1 MKLIAFLGTGEY
13 KCATYRWNDQ
23 TYKTSFVQ
31 EAFVHWLKPE
41 VTCVL
46 LTEKA
51 RETHWNNLCQ
61 RLQEHTQIVE
71 VDIPDGK
78 SEAELWEIF
87 EAISE
92 VVQEGDEIAFDIT
105 HSFRSLP
112 MIALLTIAYLK
123 QVKGVKVQYVL
134 YGAYE
139 ARNDKD
145 QVAPVFDLTPFANL
159 LDWLAAAKMFMATG
173 DSSELGRLIQEVQ
186 NDAYRKRGA
195 YGENLPRALK
205 NFGMALEE
213 VSNDLLL
220 ARVPNLPDSI
230 RRLAQWQS
238 EANTEVGQW
247 TQPLTLLL
255 DKIAAAYAPFQDDS
269 LPTQAKLIR
278 WYLNHNHIVQAMT
291 LAREWVVS
299 YYAQQ
304 KSLSRDDA
312 EDELNQRANNQENDE
327 LVQLWSS
334 IRNIRNDL
342 AHCGFGR
349 AEGQVL
355 SAASI
360 RQNAEEVVKQV
371 ERLARQEAVDC

>member
-1 MKLIAFLGTGEY
+1 MKLIAFLGTWEY

-41 VTCVL
+41 TTCVL
-46 LTEKA
+46 LTKEA
-51 RETHWNNLCQ
+51 RKKHWGDLCQ

-78 SEAELWEIF
+78 SEEELWEIF

-105 HSFRSLP
+105 HGFRSLP

-123 QVKGVKVQYVL
+123 QVKGVKVQHVV
-134 YGAYE
+134 YGVYE
-139 ARNDKD
+139 RDNPM
-145 QVAPVFDLTPFANL
+145 APILDLTPFADL
-159 LDWLAAAKMFMATG
+159 LDWLAAAKIFTATG
-173 DSSELGRLIQEVQ
+173 DSSELGQLIQEIQ
-186 NDAYRKRGA
+186 DDAYRNREA

-205 NFGMALEE
+205 NFGAALAK
-213 VSNDLLL
+213 VSDDLLL
-220 ARVPNLPDSI
+220 ARVSNLPKSV
-230 RRLAQWQS
+230 RKLAERQS
-238 EANTEVGQW
+238 AADTEVPQW
-247 TQPLTLLL
+247 ARPLTLLL
-255 DKIAAAYAPFQDDS
+255 DKIADAYEPFQDDS

-304 KSLSRDDA
+304 KSLSRNDA

-349 AEGQVL
+349 EEGRCFPPHQY
-355 SAASI
+355 
-360 RQNAEEVVKQV
+360 
-371 ERLARQEAVDC
+371 ARTRKRS

>member
-1 MKLIAFLGTGEY
+1 MKLITVLGTGKYEPV
-13 KCATYRWNDQ
+13 TYRWNDH
-23 TYKTSFVQ
+23 TYETSFVQ

-139 ARNDKD
+139 ARDN
-145 QVAPVFDLTPFANL
+145 QGAPVFDLTPFADL
-159 LDWLAAAKMFMATG
+159 LDWLAAAKMFTATG
-173 DSSELGRLIQEVQ
+173 DSSELGQLIQEIQ
-186 NDAYRKRGA
+186 NDAYRNREA

-205 NFGMALEE
+205 NFGAALAE
-213 VSNDLLL
+213 VSHDLLL
-220 ARVPNLPDSI
+220 TRVPNLPKSVSNLI
-230 RRLAQWQS
+230 EKQKRAS
-238 EANTEVGQW
+238 AEVSDW
-247 TQPLTLLL
+247 TPPLTLLL
-255 DKIAAAYAPFQDDS
+255 DKIADAYEPFQDDS
-269 LPTQAKLIR
+269 LPTQAALIR
-278 WYLNHNHIVQAMT
+278 WYLNHNHIVQAVT

-299 YYAQQ
+299 YHLHKEGKDWRDAAARKQMENQ
-304 KSLSRDDA
+304 LNESLK
-312 EDELNQRANNQENDE
+312 QEA
-327 LVQLWSS
+327 LWSD
-334 IRNIRNDL
+334 IITIRNDL

-355 SAASI
+355 SATSI
-360 RQNAEEVVKQV
+360 RQNAEEVVKQI
-371 ERLARQEAVDC
+371 EQLAQQEAVDC

>member
-1 MKLIAFLGTGEY
+1 MKLITTLGAGEY
-13 KCATYRWNDQ
+13 KPVTYRWNDH
-23 TYKTSFVQ
+23 TYETSFVQ

-78 SEAELWEIF
+78 SEAELWRIF
-87 EAISE
+87 EKISDA
-92 VVQEGDEIAFDIT
+92 VCEGDQIAFDIT
-105 HSFRSLP
+105 HGFRSLP
-112 MIALLTIAYLK
+112 VIALLTIAYLK
-123 QVKGVKVQYVL
+123 QIKQVKVRYIL
-134 YGAYE
+134 YGAFD
-139 ARNDKD
+139 AKD
-145 QVAPVFDLTPFANL
+145 EQGTPVFDLTPFANL

-173 DSSELGRLIQEVQ
+173 DSSELGQLIQEIQ
-186 NDAYRKRGA
+186 NDAYRNREA

-205 NFGMALEE
+205 NFGAALAE
-213 VSNDLLL
+213 VSHDLLL
-220 ARVPNLPDSI
+220 TRVPNLPKSVSNLI
-230 RRLAQWQS
+230 EKQKQASAEVSQW
-238 EANTEVGQW
+238 AP
-247 TQPLTLLL
+247 PLRLLL

-299 YYAQQ
+299 YHLHKEGRDWRSRKEREQMEKRLGESLQQ
-304 KSLSRDDA
+304 DS
-312 EDELNQRANNQENDE
+312 
-327 LVQLWSS
+327 LWSK
-334 IRNIRNDL
+334 IAEIRNDL

-349 AEGQVL
+349 AEGQVI
-355 SAASI
+355 AATSI
-360 RQNAEEVVKQV
+360 RQNAEEVVKQI
-371 ERLARQEAVDC
+371 ERLAQQEAVDC

>member
-1 MKLIAFLGTGEY
+1 MKLITFLGTGEY
-13 KCATYRWNDQ
+13 KCATYRWNDH
-23 TYKTSFVQ
+23 TYETSFVQ

-61 RLQEHTQIVE
+61 RLQEHTQTVAI
-71 VDIPDGK
+71 DIPDGK
-78 SEAELWEIF
+78 RESELWQIF
-87 EAISE
+87 TAISDA
-92 VVQEGDEIAFDIT
+92 VHEGDEIAFDIT
-105 HSFRSLP
+105 HGFRSLP
-112 MIALLTIAYLK
+112 VLALLTIAYLK
-123 QVKGVKVQYVL
+123 QIKQVKVRYIL
-134 YGAYE
+134 YGAFD
-139 ARNDKD
+139 AKD
-145 QVAPVFDLTPFANL
+145 EQGTPVFDLTPFADL
-159 LDWLAAAKMFMATG
+159 LEWLVAAKMFTATG

-186 NDAYRKRGA
+186 NDAYRNRGA

-230 RRLAQWQS
+230 RRLAQRQS

-299 YYAQQ
+299 YHLHKEGKDWRDAAARKQMENQ
-304 KSLSRDDA
+304 LNESLK
-312 EDELNQRANNQENDE
+312 QEA
-327 LVQLWSS
+327 LWSD
-334 IRNIRNDL
+334 IITIRNDL

-349 AEGQVL
+349 AEGQVI
-355 SAASI
+355 AATSI
-360 RQNAEEVVKQV
+360 RQNAEEVVKQI
-371 ERLARQEAVDC
+371 EQLAQQEAVDC

>member
-1 MKLIAFLGTGEY
+1 MKLITVLGTGKYEPV
-13 KCATYRWNDQ
+13 TYRWNDH
-23 TYKTSFVQ
+23 TYETSFVQ

-105 HSFRSLP
+105 HGFRSLP

-139 ARNDKD
+139 ARDN
-145 QVAPVFDLTPFANL
+145 QGAPVFDLTPFADL
-159 LDWLAAAKMFMATG
+159 LDWLAAAKMFTATG
-173 DSSELGRLIQEVQ
+173 DSSELGRLIQDVQ
-186 NDAYRKRGA
+186 DAAHRNKRA
-195 YGENLPRALK
+195 HAENPPLALK
-205 NFGMALEE
+205 NYGAALEE
-213 VSNDLLL
+213 VSDDLLL

-230 RRLAQWQS
+230 RRLAQRQS
-238 EANTEVGQW
+238 KANTEVGQW

-255 DKIAAAYAPFQDDS
+255 DKIATAYAPFQDDS
-269 LPTQAKLIR
+269 LSTQAALIR
-278 WYLNHNHIVQAMT
+278 WYFKHNHIMQAMT

-299 YYAQQ
+299 YHLHKEGRDWRSRKEREQMEKRLGESLQQ
-304 KSLSRDDA
+304 DS
-312 EDELNQRANNQENDE
+312 
-327 LVQLWSS
+327 LWSK
-334 IRNIRNDL
+334 IAEIRNDL

-349 AEGQVL
+349 EERQVL
-355 SAASI
+355 SATSI
-360 RQNAEEVVKQV
+360 RQNAEEVVKQI
-371 ERLARQEAVDC
+371 ERLAQQEAVDC

>member
-41 VTCVL
+41 TTCVL
-46 LTEKA
+46 LTKEA
-51 RETHWNNLCQ
+51 REKHWNDLSQ
-61 RLQEHTQIVE
+61 RLQGHTQIVE

-78 SEAELWEIF
+78 SEAELWRIF
-87 EAISE
+87 EKISDA
-92 VVQEGDEIAFDIT
+92 VCEGDQIAFDIT

-112 MIALLTIAYLK
+112 VIALLTIAYLK

-173 DSSELGRLIQEVQ
+173 DSSELGQLIQEIQ
-186 NDAYRKRGA
+186 NDAYRNRKA

-220 ARVPNLPDSI
+220 ARVPNLPKSVSNLI
-230 RRLAQWQS
+230 EKQKRAS
-238 EANTEVGQW
+238 AEVSDW
-247 TQPLTLLL
+247 TPPLTLLL
-255 DKIAAAYAPFQDDS
+255 DKIADAYEPFQDDS
-269 LPTQAKLIR
+269 LPTQATLIR
-278 WYLNHNHIVQAMT
+278 WYLDHNHIVQAMT

-304 KSLSRDDA
+304 KSLSRNDA
-312 EDELNQRANNQENDE
+312 ENELNQRANNQENDE

-349 AEGQVL
+349 KEGQVL
-355 SAASI
+355 SATSI
-360 RQNAEEVVKQV
+360 RQNAEEVVKQI
-371 ERLARQEAVDC
+371 ERLAQQEFEQ

>member
-41 VTCVL
+41 TTCVL
-46 LTEKA
+46 LTKEA
-51 RETHWNNLCQ
+51 RKKHWNDLSQ
-61 RLQEHTQIVE
+61 RLQGHTQIVE

-78 SEAELWEIF
+78 SEAELWRIF
-87 EAISE
+87 EKISDA
-92 VVQEGDEIAFDIT
+92 VCEGDQIAFDIT

-112 MIALLTIAYLK
+112 VIALLTIAYLK

-173 DSSELGRLIQEVQ
+173 DSSELGQLIQEIQ
-186 NDAYRKRGA
+186 NDAYRNRKA

-220 ARVPNLPDSI
+220 ARVPNLPKSVSNLI
-230 RRLAQWQS
+230 EKQKRAS
-238 EANTEVGQW
+238 AEVSDW
-247 TQPLTLLL
+247 TPPLTLLL
-255 DKIAAAYAPFQDDS
+255 DKIADAYEPFQDDS
-269 LPTQAKLIR
+269 LPTQATLIR
-278 WYLNHNHIVQAMT
+278 WYLDHNHIVQAMT

-304 KSLSRDDA
+304 KSLSRNDA
-312 EDELNQRANNQENDE
+312 ENELNQRANNQENDE

-349 AEGQVL
+349 KEGQVL
-355 SAASI
+355 SATSI
-360 RQNAEEVVKQV
+360 RQNAEEVVKQI
-371 ERLARQEAVDC
+371 ERLAQQEFEQ

>member
-41 VTCVL
+41 TTCVL
-46 LTEKA
+46 LTKEA
-51 RETHWNNLCQ
+51 RKKHWNDLSQ
-61 RLQEHTQIVE
+61 RLQGHTQIVE

-78 SEAELWEIF
+78 SEEELWRIF
-87 EAISE
+87 EKISDA
-92 VVQEGDEIAFDIT
+92 VCEGDQIAFDIT

-112 MIALLTIAYLK
+112 VIALLTIAYLK

-230 RRLAQWQS
+230 RRLA
-238 EANTEVGQW
+238 ENGRARRNTEVGQW
-247 TQPLTLLL
+247 TPPLTLLL
-255 DKIAAAYAPFQDDS
+255 DKIADAYEPFQDDS
-269 LPTQAKLIR
+269 LPTQATLIR
-278 WYLNHNHIVQAMT
+278 WYFKHNHIMQATT

-299 YYAQQ
+299 YHLHKEGRDWRSRKEREQMEKRLGDSLKNRILSGVKLLRFATTLPTAGSVVRRVRCFPLHQYA
-304 KSLSRDDA
+304 KTRKRS
-312 EDELNQRANNQENDE
+312 
-327 LVQLWSS
+327 
-334 IRNIRNDL
+334 
-342 AHCGFGR
+342 
-349 AEGQVL
+349 
-355 SAASI
+355 
-360 RQNAEEVVKQV
+360 
-371 ERLARQEAVDC
+371 

>member
-13 KCATYRWNDQ
+13 KCVTYRWNDH
-23 TYKTSFVQ
+23 TYETSFVQ
-31 EAFVHWLKPE
+31 EAFAHWLKPE
-41 VTCVL
+41 TTCVL
-46 LTEKA
+46 LTKEA
-51 RETHWNNLCQ
+51 RKKHWGDLCQ
-61 RLQEHTQIVE
+61 RLQGHTQIVE

-139 ARNDKD
+139 ARDN
-145 QVAPVFDLTPFANL
+145 QGAPVFDLTPFADL
-159 LDWLAAAKMFMATG
+159 LDWLAAAKMFTATG
-173 DSSELGRLIQEVQ
+173 DSSELGRLIQDVQ
-186 NDAYRKRGA
+186 DAAHRNKEA
-195 YGENLPRALK
+195 YGDSLPLALK
-205 NFGMALEE
+205 NFGAALKE

-220 ARVPNLPDSI
+220 ARVPNLPKSV
-230 RRLAQWQS
+230 RKLAERQS
-238 EANTEVGQW
+238 AANTEVPQW
-247 TQPLTLLL
+247 ARPLTLLL

-278 WYLNHNHIVQAMT
+278 WYLDHNHIVQAMT

-304 KSLSRDDA
+304 KSLSRGDA
-312 EDELNQRANNQENDE
+312 EAELKQRAENHEKDE
-327 LVQLWSS
+327 IIQLWNR
-334 IRNIRNDL
+334 IRELRNDL

-355 SAASI
+355 SAKSI
-360 RQNAEEVVKQV
+360 RQNAKEVVKQI
-371 ERLARQEAVDC
+371 EQLAQQGAEQ

>member
-13 KCATYRWNDQ
+13 KCATYRWNDH
-23 TYKTSFVQ
+23 TYETSFVQ

-139 ARNDKD
+139 ARDN
-145 QVAPVFDLTPFANL
+145 QGAPVFDLTPFADL
-159 LDWLAAAKMFMATG
+159 LDWLAAAKMFTATG
-173 DSSELGRLIQEVQ
+173 DSSELGQLIQEIQ
-186 NDAYRKRGA
+186 NDAYRNREA

-205 NFGMALEE
+205 NFGAALAE
-213 VSNDLLL
+213 VSHDLLL
-220 ARVPNLPDSI
+220 TRVPNLPKSVSNLI
-230 RRLAQWQS
+230 EKQKRASAEVSQW
-238 EANTEVGQW
+238 VP
-247 TQPLTLLL
+247 PLRLLL
-255 DKIAAAYAPFQDDS
+255 DKIAATYAPFQDDS
-269 LPTQAKLIR
+269 LPNQAKLIR
-278 WYLNHNHIVQAMT
+278 WYLDHNHIVQAMT

-299 YYAQQ
+299 YHLHKEGKDWRDPHEREWMEQLLGEFL
-304 KSLSRDDA
+304 KLSP
-312 EDELNQRANNQENDE
+312 
-327 LVQLWSS
+327 LWSK
-334 IRNIRNDL
+334 ITGTRNDL

-360 RQNAEEVVKQV
+360 RQNAEEVVKQI
-371 ERLARQEAVDC
+371 ERLAQQEFEQ

>member
-1 MKLIAFLGTGEY
+1 MKLITALGAGKYEPV
-13 KCATYRWNDQ
+13 TYRWNDH
-23 TYKTSFVQ
+23 TYETSFVQ

-46 LTEKA
+46 LTAKA

-61 RLQEHTQIVE
+61 RLQEHTQTVAI
-71 VDIPDGK
+71 DIPDGK
-78 SEAELWEIF
+78 RESELWQIF
-87 EAISE
+87 TAISDA
-92 VVQEGDEIAFDIT
+92 VHEGDEIAFDIT
-105 HSFRSLP
+105 HGFRSLP
-112 MIALLTIAYLK
+112 VLALLTIAYLK
-123 QVKGVKVQYVL
+123 QIKQVKVRYIL
-134 YGAYE
+134 YGAFD
-139 ARNDKD
+139 AKD
-145 QVAPVFDLTPFANL
+145 EQGTPVFDLTPFADL
-159 LDWLAAAKMFMATG
+159 LEWLVAAKMFTATG

-186 NDAYRKRGA
+186 NDAYRNRGA

-230 RRLAQWQS
+230 RRLAQRQS

-269 LPTQAKLIR
+269 LPTQAALIR
-278 WYLNHNHIVQAMT
+278 WYLDHNHIVQAVT

-299 YYAQQ
+299 DYARQ

-312 EDELNQRANNQENDE
+312 EDELNQRANNQESDE

-355 SAASI
+355 SATSI
-360 RQNAEEVVKQV
+360 RQNAEEVVKQI
-371 ERLARQEAVDC
+371 ERLAQQEAVDC

>member
-1 MKLIAFLGTGEY
+1 MKLITALGAGKYEPV
-13 KCATYRWNDQ
+13 TYRWNDH
-23 TYKTSFVQ
+23 TYETSFVQ

-61 RLQEHTQIVE
+61 RLQGHTQTVAI
-71 VDIPDGK
+71 DIPDGK
-78 SEAELWEIF
+78 RESELWQIF
-87 EAISE
+87 TAISDA
-92 VVQEGDEIAFDIT
+92 VHEGDEIAFDIT
-105 HSFRSLP
+105 HGFRSLP
-112 MIALLTIAYLK
+112 VLALLTIAYLK
-123 QVKGVKVQYVL
+123 QIKQVKVRYIL
-134 YGAYE
+134 YGAFD
-139 ARNDKD
+139 AKD
-145 QVAPVFDLTPFANL
+145 EQGTPVFDLTPFADL
-159 LDWLAAAKMFMATG
+159 LEWLVAAKMFTATG

-186 NDAYRKRGA
+186 NDAYRNRGA

-230 RRLAQWQS
+230 RRLAQRQS

-269 LPTQAKLIR
+269 LPTQAALIR
-278 WYLNHNHIVQAMT
+278 WYFKHNHIMQAMT

-299 YYAQQ
+299 YHLHKEGRDWRSRKEREQMEKRLGESLQQ
-304 KSLSRDDA
+304 DS
-312 EDELNQRANNQENDE
+312 
-327 LVQLWSS
+327 LWSK
-334 IRNIRNDL
+334 IAEIRNDL

-355 SAASI
+355 SAASV
-360 RQNAEEVVKQV
+360 RQNAEKVVEQI
-371 ERLARQEAVDC
+371 EQLAQQEAGQ

>member
-1 MKLIAFLGTGEY
+1 MKLITFLGITSYDEIE
-13 KCATYRWNDQ
+13 YRWNDH
-23 TYKTSFVQ
+23 TYETSFVQ

-41 VTCVL
+41 ATCVL

-51 RETHWNNLCQ
+51 RARHWNDLSQ
-61 RLQEHTQIVE
+61 RLQGHTQIVE

-105 HSFRSLP
+105 HGFRSLP

-123 QVKGVKVQYVL
+123 QVKGVKVQHVV
-134 YGAYE
+134 YGVYE
-139 ARNDKD
+139 RDNPM
-145 QVAPVFDLTPFANL
+145 APILDLTPFADL
-159 LDWLAAAKMFMATG
+159 LEWLVAAKMFTATG

-186 NDAYRKRGA
+186 NDAYRNREA

-230 RRLAQWQS
+230 RRLAQRQS

-360 RQNAEEVVKQV
+360 RQNAEEVVKQI
-371 ERLARQEAVDC
+371 ERLAQQEFEQ

>member
-1 MKLIAFLGTGEY
+1 MKLITALGAGKYEPV
-13 KCATYRWNDQ
+13 TYRWNDH
-23 TYKTSFVQ
+23 TYETSFVQ

-61 RLQEHTQIVE
+61 RLQEHTQTVAI
-71 VDIPDGK
+71 DIPDGK
-78 SEAELWEIF
+78 RESELWQIF
-87 EAISE
+87 TAISDA
-92 VVQEGDEIAFDIT
+92 VHEGDEIAFDIT
-105 HSFRSLP
+105 HGFRSLP
-112 MIALLTIAYLK
+112 VLALLTIAYLK
-123 QVKGVKVQYVL
+123 QIKQVKVRYIF
-134 YGAYE
+134 YGAFD
-139 ARNDKD
+139 AKD
-145 QVAPVFDLTPFANL
+145 EQGTPVFDLTPFADL
-159 LDWLAAAKMFMATG
+159 LEWLVAAKMFTATG

-186 NDAYRKRGA
+186 NDAYRNRGA

-230 RRLAQWQS
+230 RRLAQRQS

-247 TQPLTLLL
+247 TPPLTLLL
-255 DKIAAAYAPFQDDS
+255 DKIADAYEPFQDDS
-269 LPTQAKLIR
+269 LPTQAALIR
-278 WYLNHNHIVQAMT
+278 WYLDHNHIVQAMT

-312 EDELNQRANNQENDE
+312 EDELNQRANDQESDE

-342 AHCGFGR
+342 AHCGFSR

-355 SAASI
+355 SATSI
-360 RQNAEEVVKQV
+360 RQNAEEVVKQI
-371 ERLARQEAVDC
+371 ERLAQQEAVDC

>member
-1 MKLIAFLGTGEY
+1 
-13 KCATYRWNDQ
+13 
-23 TYKTSFVQ
+23 
-31 EAFVHWLKPE
+31 
-41 VTCVL
+41 VL
-46 LTEKA
+46 LTEGA
-51 RETHWNNLCQ
+51 RARHWNDLSQ
-61 RLQEHTQIVE
+61 RLQGHTQIVE

-78 SEAELWEIF
+78 SEAELWRIF
-87 EAISE
+87 EKISDA
-92 VVQEGDEIAFDIT
+92 VCEGDQIAFDIT
-105 HSFRSLP
+105 HGFRSLP
-112 MIALLTIAYLK
+112 VIALLTIAYLK
-123 QVKGVKVQYVL
+123 QIKQVKVRYIL
-134 YGAYE
+134 YGAFD
-139 ARNDKD
+139 AKD
-145 QVAPVFDLTPFANL
+145 EQGTPVFDLTPFANL
-159 LDWLAAAKMFMATG
+159 LDWLAAAKIFTATG
-173 DSSELGRLIQEVQ
+173 DSSELGQLIQEIQ
-186 NDAYRKRGA
+186 DDAYRNREA

-205 NFGMALEE
+205 NFGAALAE
-213 VSNDLLL
+213 VSHDLLL
-220 ARVPNLPDSI
+220 TRVPNLPKSVSNLI
-230 RRLAQWQS
+230 EKQKRASAEVSQW
-238 EANTEVGQW
+238 AP
-247 TQPLTLLL
+247 PLRLLL

-355 SAASI
+355 SATSI
-360 RQNAEEVVKQV
+360 CQNAEEVVKQV
-371 ERLARQEAVDC
+371 ERLARQEFER

>member
-41 VTCVL
+41 TTCVL
-46 LTEKA
+46 LTKEA
-51 RETHWNNLCQ
+51 RKKHWGDLCQ
-61 RLQEHTQIVE
+61 RLQGHTQTVKEIN
-71 VDIPDGK
+71 IPDGK

-87 EAISE
+87 AAISKA
-92 VVQEGDEIAFDIT
+92 VQEGDEIAFDIT
-105 HSFRSLP
+105 HGFRSLP
-112 MIALLTIAYLK
+112 MIAMLTIAYLK

-139 ARNDKD
+139 ARDN
-145 QVAPVFDLTPFANL
+145 QGAPVFDLTPFADL
-159 LDWLAAAKMFMATG
+159 LDWLAAAKMFTATG
-173 DSSELGRLIQEVQ
+173 DSSELGQLIQEIQ
-186 NDAYRKRGA
+186 NDAYRNREA

-205 NFGMALEE
+205 NFGAALAE
-213 VSNDLLL
+213 VSHDLLL
-220 ARVPNLPDSI
+220 TRVPNLPKSVSNLI
-230 RRLAQWQS
+230 EEQKRASAEVSQW
-238 EANTEVGQW
+238 VP
-247 TQPLTLLL
+247 PLRLLL
-255 DKIAAAYAPFQDDS
+255 DKIATTYAPFQDDS
-269 LPTQAKLIR
+269 LPNQAKLIR
-278 WYLNHNHIVQAMT
+278 WYLDHNHIVQAMT

-304 KSLSRDDA
+304 KSLSRNDA
-312 EDELNQRANNQENDE
+312 ENELNQRANNQENDE

-349 AEGQVL
+349 EEGQVL
-355 SAASI
+355 SATSI
-360 RQNAEEVVKQV
+360 RQNAEEVVKQI
-371 ERLARQEAVDC
+371 ERLAQQEAVDC

>member
-1 MKLIAFLGTGEY
+1 MKLITFLGITSYDEIE
-13 KCATYRWNDQ
+13 YRWNDLS
-23 TYKTSFVQ
+23 YKTKFVQ

-78 SEAELWEIF
+78 SEEELWEIF

-105 HSFRSLP
+105 HGFRSLP

-123 QVKGVKVQYVL
+123 QVKGVKVQHVV
-134 YGAYE
+134 YGVYE
-139 ARNDKD
+139 RDNPM
-145 QVAPVFDLTPFANL
+145 APILDLTPFADL
-159 LDWLAAAKMFMATG
+159 LDWLAAAKIFTATG
-173 DSSELGRLIQEVQ
+173 DSSELGQLIQEIQ
-186 NDAYRKRGA
+186 NDAYRNREA

-220 ARVPNLPDSI
+220 ARVPNLPKSVSNLI
-230 RRLAQWQS
+230 EKQKRAS
-238 EANTEVGQW
+238 AEVSDW
-247 TQPLTLLL
+247 TPPLTLLL
-255 DKIAAAYAPFQDDS
+255 DKIADAYEPFQDDS
-269 LPTQAKLIR
+269 LPTQATLIR
-278 WYLNHNHIVQAMT
+278 WYLDHNHIVQAMT

-299 YYAQQ
+299 YHLHKEGKDWRDPHEREWMEQLLGEFL
-304 KSLSRDDA
+304 KLSP
-312 EDELNQRANNQENDE
+312 
-327 LVQLWSS
+327 LWSK
-334 IRNIRNDL
+334 ITGTRNDL
-342 AHCGFGR
+342 AHCGFSR

-355 SAASI
+355 SATSI
-360 RQNAEEVVKQV
+360 RQNAEEIVKQI
-371 ERLARQEAVDC
+371 ERLAQQEFEQ

>member
-1 MKLIAFLGTGEY
+1 MKLITTLGAGEY
-13 KCATYRWNDQ
+13 KPVTYRWNDH
-23 TYKTSFVQ
+23 TYETSFVQ

-78 SEAELWEIF
+78 SEAELWRIF
-87 EAISE
+87 EKISDA
-92 VVQEGDEIAFDIT
+92 VCEGDQIAFDIT
-105 HSFRSLP
+105 HGFRSLP
-112 MIALLTIAYLK
+112 VIALLTIAYLK
-123 QVKGVKVQYVL
+123 QIKQVKVRYIL
-134 YGAYE
+134 YGAFD
-139 ARNDKD
+139 AKD
-145 QVAPVFDLTPFANL
+145 EQGTPVFDLTPFANL

-173 DSSELGRLIQEVQ
+173 DSSELGQLIQEIQ
-186 NDAYRKRGA
+186 NDAYRNREA

-205 NFGMALEE
+205 NFGAALAE
-213 VSNDLLL
+213 VSHDLLL
-220 ARVPNLPDSI
+220 TRVPNLPKSVSNLI
-230 RRLAQWQS
+230 EKQKQASAEVSQW
-238 EANTEVGQW
+238 AP
-247 TQPLTLLL
+247 PLRLLL

-299 YYAQQ
+299 YHLHKEGRDWRSRKEREQMEKRLGESLQQ
-304 KSLSRDDA
+304 DS
-312 EDELNQRANNQENDE
+312 
-327 LVQLWSS
+327 LWSK
-334 IRNIRNDL
+334 IAEIRNDL

-349 AEGQVL
+349 AEGRVI
-355 SAASI
+355 AATSI
-360 RQNAEEVVKQV
+360 RQNAEEVVKQI
-371 ERLARQEAVDC
+371 EQLARQEAVDC

>member
-41 VTCVL
+41 TTCVL
-46 LTEKA
+46 LTKEA
-51 RETHWNNLCQ
+51 RKKHWNDLSQ
-61 RLQEHTQIVE
+61 RLQGHTQIVE

-78 SEAELWEIF
+78 SEAELWQIF
-87 EAISE
+87 EEISKA
-92 VVQEGDEIAFDIT
+92 VQEGDEIVFDIT
-105 HSFRSLP
+105 HGFRSLP

-123 QVKGVKVQYVL
+123 QVKGVKVQHVV
-134 YGAYE
+134 YGVYE
-139 ARNDKD
+139 RDNPM
-145 QVAPVFDLTPFANL
+145 APILDLTLFADL
-159 LDWLAAAKMFMATG
+159 LDWLAAAKMFITTG
-173 DSSELGRLIQEVQ
+173 DSSELGQLIQEIQ
-186 NDAYRKRGA
+186 NDAYRNREA

-205 NFGMALEE
+205 NFGAALAE
-213 VSNDLLL
+213 VSHDLLL
-220 ARVPNLPDSI
+220 TRVPNLPKSVSNLI
-230 RRLAQWQS
+230 EKQKRAS
-238 EANTEVGQW
+238 AEVSDW

-255 DKIAAAYAPFQDDS
+255 DKIADAYEPFQDDS
-269 LPTQAKLIR
+269 LPTQATLIR
-278 WYLNHNHIVQAMT
+278 WYLNHNHIAQATT
-291 LAREWVVS
+291 LAREWVVN

-312 EDELNQRANNQENDE
+312 EKELNQRANNQENDE

-349 AEGQVL
+349 EEGQVL
-355 SAASI
+355 SATSI
-360 RQNAEEVVKQV
+360 RQNAEEVVKQI
-371 ERLARQEAVDC
+371 ERLAQQEAVDC

>member
-1 MKLIAFLGTGEY
+1 MKLITALGAGKYEPV
-13 KCATYRWNDQ
+13 TYRWNDH
-23 TYKTSFVQ
+23 TYETSFVQ

-61 RLQEHTQIVE
+61 RLQEHTQTVAI
-71 VDIPDGK
+71 DIPDGK
-78 SEAELWEIF
+78 RESELWQIF
-87 EAISE
+87 TAISDA
-92 VVQEGDEIAFDIT
+92 VHEGDEIAFDIT
-105 HSFRSLP
+105 HGFRSLP
-112 MIALLTIAYLK
+112 VLALLTIAYLK
-123 QVKGVKVQYVL
+123 QIKQVKVRYIL
-134 YGAYE
+134 YGAFD
-139 ARNDKD
+139 AKD
-145 QVAPVFDLTPFANL
+145 EQGTPVFDLTPFADL
-159 LDWLAAAKMFMATG
+159 LEWLVAAKMFTATG

-186 NDAYRKRGA
+186 NDAYRNRGA

-230 RRLAQWQS
+230 RRLAQRQS

-247 TQPLTLLL
+247 TPPLTLLL
-255 DKIAAAYAPFQDDS
+255 DKIADAYEPFQDDS

-278 WYLNHNHIVQAMT
+278 WYLDHNHIVQAMT

-304 KSLSRDDA
+304 KSLSRNDA
-312 EDELNQRANNQENDE
+312 ENELNQRANNQENDE

-342 AHCGFGR
+342 AHCGFSR

-355 SAASI
+355 SATSI
-360 RQNAEEVVKQV
+360 RQNAEEVVKQI
-371 ERLARQEAVDC
+371 ERLAQQEAVDC

>member
-13 KCATYRWNDQ
+13 KCATYRWNDH
-23 TYKTSFVQ
+23 TYETSFVQ

-51 RETHWNNLCQ
+51 RARHWNDLSQ
-61 RLQEHTQIVE
+61 RLQGHTQIVE

-78 SEAELWEIF
+78 SEAELWRIF
-87 EAISE
+87 EKISDA
-92 VVQEGDEIAFDIT
+92 VCEGDQIAFDIT

-112 MIALLTIAYLK
+112 VIALLTIAYLK

-159 LDWLAAAKMFMATG
+159 LDWLAAAKMFTATG

-186 NDAYRKRGA
+186 NDAYRNRGA

-205 NFGMALEE
+205 NFGIALEE

-220 ARVPNLPDSI
+220 ARVPNLPKSVSNLI
-230 RRLAQWQS
+230 EEQKRASAEVSQW
-238 EANTEVGQW
+238 VP
-247 TQPLTLLL
+247 PLRLLL
-255 DKIAAAYAPFQDDS
+255 DKIAATYAPFQDDS
-269 LPTQAKLIR
+269 LPNQAKLIR
-278 WYLNHNHIVQAMT
+278 WYLDHNHIVQAMT

-299 YYAQQ
+299 YHLHKEGRDWRSRKEREQMEKRLGESLQQ
-304 KSLSRDDA
+304 DS
-312 EDELNQRANNQENDE
+312 
-327 LVQLWSS
+327 LWSK
-334 IRNIRNDL
+334 IAEVRNDL

-349 AEGQVL
+349 EERQVL
-355 SAASI
+355 SATSI
-360 RQNAEEVVKQV
+360 RQNAEEVVKQI
-371 ERLARQEAVDC
+371 ERLAQQEAVDC

>member
-13 KCATYRWNDQ
+13 KCATYRWNDH
-23 TYKTSFVQ
+23 TYETSFVQ

-123 QVKGVKVQYVL
+123 QVKGVKVQHVV
-134 YGAYE
+134 YGVYE
-139 ARNDKD
+139 KGKHE
-145 QVAPVFDLTPFANL
+145 APILVLTPFANL

-173 DSSELGRLIQEVQ
+173 DSSELGQLIQEIQ
-186 NDAYRKRGA
+186 NDAYRNREA

-205 NFGMALEE
+205 NFGAALAE
-213 VSNDLLL
+213 VSHDLLL
-220 ARVPNLPDSI
+220 TRVPNLPKSVSNLI
-230 RRLAQWQS
+230 EKQKRAS
-238 EANTEVGQW
+238 AEVSDW
-247 TQPLTLLL
+247 TPPLTLLL
-255 DKIAAAYAPFQDDS
+255 DKIADAYEPFQDDS
-269 LPTQAKLIR
+269 LPTQATLIR
-278 WYLNHNHIVQAMT
+278 WYLDHNHIVQAMT

-299 YYAQQ
+299 YHLHKEGKDWRDPHEREWMEQLLGEFL
-304 KSLSRDDA
+304 KLSP
-312 EDELNQRANNQENDE
+312 
-327 LVQLWSS
+327 LWSK
-334 IRNIRNDL
+334 ITGTRNDL

>member
-13 KCATYRWNDQ
+13 KCATYRWNDH
-23 TYKTSFVQ
+23 TYETSFVQ

-51 RETHWNNLCQ
+51 RARHWNDLSQ
-61 RLQEHTQIVE
+61 RLQGHTQIVE

-78 SEAELWEIF
+78 SEAELWRIF
-87 EAISE
+87 EKISDA
-92 VVQEGDEIAFDIT
+92 VCEGDQIAFDIT

-112 MIALLTIAYLK
+112 VIALLTIAYLK

-145 QVAPVFDLTPFANL
+145 QVAPVFDLTPFADL
-159 LDWLAAAKMFMATG
+159 LDWLAAAKMFTATG
-173 DSSELGRLIQEVQ
+173 DSSELGRLIQDVQ
-186 NDAYRKRGA
+186 DAAHRNKRA
-195 YGENLPRALK
+195 HAENPPLALK
-205 NFGMALEE
+205 NYGAALEE
-213 VSNDLLL
+213 VSDDLLL

-230 RRLAQWQS
+230 RRLAQRQS

-255 DKIAAAYAPFQDDS
+255 DKIATAYAPFQDDS
-269 LPTQAKLIR
+269 LSTQAALIR
-278 WYLNHNHIVQAMT
+278 WYFKHNHIMQAMT

-299 YYAQQ
+299 YHLHKEGRDWRSRKEREQMEKRLGESLQQ
-304 KSLSRDDA
+304 DS
-312 EDELNQRANNQENDE
+312 
-327 LVQLWSS
+327 LWSK
-334 IRNIRNDL
+334 IAEIRNDL

-349 AEGQVL
+349 EEGQVL
-355 SAASI
+355 SATSI
-360 RQNAEEVVKQV
+360 RQNAEEVVKQI
-371 ERLARQEAVDC
+371 ERLAQQEAVDC

>member
-1 MKLIAFLGTGEY
+1 MKLITTLGAGEY
-13 KCATYRWNDQ
+13 KPVTYRWNDH
-23 TYKTSFVQ
+23 TYETSFVQ

-78 SEAELWEIF
+78 SEAELWRIF
-87 EAISE
+87 EKISDA
-92 VVQEGDEIAFDIT
+92 VCEGDQIAFDIT
-105 HSFRSLP
+105 HGFRSLP
-112 MIALLTIAYLK
+112 VIALLTIAYLK
-123 QVKGVKVQYVL
+123 QIKQVKVRYIL
-134 YGAYE
+134 YGAFD
-139 ARNDKD
+139 AKD
-145 QVAPVFDLTPFANL
+145 EQGTPVFDLTPFANL

-173 DSSELGRLIQEVQ
+173 DSSELGQLIQEIQ
-186 NDAYRKRGA
+186 NDAYRNREA

-205 NFGMALEE
+205 NFGAALAE
-213 VSNDLLL
+213 VSQDLLL
-220 ARVPNLPDSI
+220 TRVPNLPKSVSNLI
-230 RRLAQWQS
+230 EKQKQASAEVSQW
-238 EANTEVGQW
+238 AP
-247 TQPLTLLL
+247 PLRLLL

-299 YYAQQ
+299 YHLHKEGRDWRSRKEREQMEKRLGESLQQ
-304 KSLSRDDA
+304 DS
-312 EDELNQRANNQENDE
+312 
-327 LVQLWSS
+327 LWSK
-334 IRNIRNDL
+334 IAEIRNDL

-349 AEGQVL
+349 AEGQVI
-355 SAASI
+355 AATSI
-360 RQNAEEVVKQV
+360 RQNAEEVVKQI
-371 ERLARQEAVDC
+371 ERLAQQEAVDC

>member
-1 MKLIAFLGTGEY
+1 MKLIAFLGTGNYES
-13 KCATYRWNDQ
+13 ANYRWNDY
-23 TYKTSFVQ
+23 TCETPFVQ

-41 VTCVL
+41 TTCVL
-46 LTEKA
+46 LTKGA
-51 RETHWNNLCQ
+51 RAKHWDDDLSQ
-61 RLQEHTQIVE
+61 RLQGHTQIVE

-78 SEAELWEIF
+78 SEAELWRIF
-87 EAISE
+87 AAISDA
-92 VVQEGDEIAFDIT
+92 VQEGDEIVFDIT
-105 HSFRSLP
+105 HGFRSLP
-112 MIALLTIAYLK
+112 MIAMLTIAYLK

-139 ARNDKD
+139 ARDN
-145 QVAPVFDLTPFANL
+145 QGAPVFDLTPFADL
-159 LDWLAAAKMFMATG
+159 LDWLAAAKIFTATG

-186 NDAYRKRGA
+186 NDAYRNRGA

-230 RRLAQWQS
+230 RRLAQRQS

-247 TQPLTLLL
+247 TPPLTLLL
-255 DKIAAAYAPFQDDS
+255 DKIADAYEPFQDDS
-269 LPTQAKLIR
+269 LPTQAALIR
-278 WYLNHNHIVQAMT
+278 WYLNHNHIVQAVT

-299 YYAQQ
+299 DYARQ

-312 EDELNQRANNQENDE
+312 EDELNQRANNQESDE

-349 AEGQVL
+349 EEGQVL
-355 SAASI
+355 SATSI
-360 RQNAEEVVKQV
+360 RQNAEKVVEQI
-371 ERLARQEAVDC
+371 EQLAQQEAVDC